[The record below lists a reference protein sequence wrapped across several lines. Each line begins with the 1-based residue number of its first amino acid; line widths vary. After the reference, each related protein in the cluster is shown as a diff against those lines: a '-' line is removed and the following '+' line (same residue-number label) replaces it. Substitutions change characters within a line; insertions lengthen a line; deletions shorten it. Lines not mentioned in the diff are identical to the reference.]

1 MDLKFALLIV
11 YFKGQGKSVPVP
23 VHECNIIIEKVLY
36 FIDEAESPGN
46 LELQNGAADLDRLP
60 LVLFFDLEG

>member
-1 MDLKFALLIV
+1 M
-11 YFKGQGKSVPVP
+11 
-23 VHECNIIIEKVLY
+23 HECNIIIEKVLY